1 MKRYPARV
9 LTPLGVLA
17 GFILACS
24 HGSGGAQSQNA
35 PSPTPPDSAQA
46 RAPDSSGQQTSGRY
60 TTEVGARRSAT
71 SLNEMLAGRISGV
84 TVSKAPN
91 GGISVLIRGSAS
103 FYSSVEPLYVVDGV
117 PVTPDRGGTLSWIRP
132 EDVESIAVLKDADA
146 AIYGVRGANGVI
158 LIKTKGT
165 H

>member
-1 MKRYPARV
+1 MNRYPMRV
-9 LTPLGVLA
+9 LTPLVVLV

-35 PSPTPPDSAQA
+35 PSPG
-46 RAPDSSGQQTSGRY
+46 DSSGSSTLVSSRQ
-60 TTEVGARRSAT
+60 SAT
-71 SLNEMLAGRISGV
+71 SLEAMLAGRISGV
-84 TVSKAPN
+84 TVTRGPN
-91 GGISVLIRGSAS
+91 GGISVNIRGAAS
-103 FYSSVEPLYVVDGV
+103 FYSAVEPLYVVDGV
-117 PVTPDRGGTLSWIRP
+117 PVTPQRGGTLTWIRP

-158 LIKTKGT
+158 VIKTKGT

>member
-1 MKRYPARV
+1 MNRYPARV
-9 LTPLGVLA
+9 LTPLGVLT
-17 GFILACS
+17 GFVLACS
-24 HGSGGAQSQNA
+24 HGGGGSQSGAG
-35 PSPTPPDSAQA
+35 PSPTPLDSG
-46 RAPDSSGQQTSGRY
+46 SY
-60 TTEVGARRSAT
+60 TTEVAARRSAT

-84 TVSKAPN
+84 TVSRAPH
-91 GGISVLIRGSAS
+91 GGISVVIRGASS
-103 FYSSVEPLYVVDGV
+103 FYSSVEPLYVVDGI
-117 PVTPDRGGTLSWIRP
+117 PVTPDRGGTLSWIKP

>member
-1 MKRYPARV
+1 MNRYPARV
-9 LTPLGVLA
+9 LTPLVVLV

-35 PSPTPPDSAQA
+35 PSPTPLDSSHAQA
-46 RAPDSSGQQTSGRY
+46 RDSSGRNETL
-60 TTEVGARRSAT
+60 VPARQSARSLEA
-71 SLNEMLAGRISGV
+71 MLAGRISGV
-84 TVSKAPN
+84 SVSRGPN
-91 GGISVLIRGSAS
+91 GGISVNIRGAAS
-103 FYSSVEPLYVVDGV
+103 FYSAVEPLYVVDGI
-117 PVTPDRGGTLSWIRP
+117 PVTPARGGTLSWIRP